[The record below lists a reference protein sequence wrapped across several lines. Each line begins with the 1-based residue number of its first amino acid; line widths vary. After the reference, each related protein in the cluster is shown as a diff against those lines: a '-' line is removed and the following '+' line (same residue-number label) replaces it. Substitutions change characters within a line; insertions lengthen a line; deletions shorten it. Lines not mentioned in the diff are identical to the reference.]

1 MTIPRPAAPLRNKV
15 TLQISVHMF
24 PTFSTAQADLIK
36 LSDADMEWLLG
47 ISLTTALLNP
57 CAVRMGVGE
66 LDVDTCIRV

>member
-1 MTIPRPAAPLRNKV
+1 M
-15 TLQISVHMF
+15 SVHMF

-57 CAVRMGVGE
+57 CTVRMGVGE